1 MVRKRPR
8 TSDALQILHRRFYDG
23 NPRRIAELEKARVSA
38 EVARMIYELRTSAG
52 LTQRRLADLV
62 GTSHSVISRLEDD
75 DYTRHSLDMLH
86 RIAAALNR
94 RVEVRFVAAKKARS
108 A

>member
-1 MVRKRPR
+1 MAKRKSK
-8 TSDALQILHRRFYDG
+8 TGSAVQILHRRCYRG
-23 NPRRIAELEKARVSA
+23 NPRRVAELEKARVSA
-38 EVARMIYELRTSAG
+38 AVARKIYDLRTKAG
-52 LTQRRLADLV
+52 LTQKQLADLV

-86 RIAAALNR
+86 RIAAALNQ
-94 RVEVRFVAAKKARS
+94 RVEVRFVPAKS

>member
-1 MVRKRPR
+1 MTVTKQGSK
-8 TSDALQILHRRFYDG
+8 TSDALQILHRRHYRG

-38 EVARMIYELRTSAG
+38 DVARRIFDLRTKAG
-52 LTQRRLADLV
+52 LTQKELAVLV

-75 DYTRHSLDMLH
+75 DYTSHSLDMLH
-86 RIAAALNR
+86 RIAVALDR
-94 RVEVRFVAAKKARS
+94 RIEVRFVPAKS

>member
-1 MVRKRPR
+1 MAKRRKK
-8 TSDALQILHRRFYDG
+8 TSDAVQILHGRYYKG
-23 NPRRIAELEKARVSA
+23 SPRRIAELEKARVSA
-38 EVARMIYELRTSAG
+38 GVARKIHELRTKAG
-52 LTQRRLADLV
+52 LTQKQLAELV

-94 RVEVRFVAAKKARS
+94 RVEVRFLPARS

>member
-1 MVRKRPR
+1 VKVARKKTK
-8 TSDALQILHRRFYDG
+8 TSDAGRILHRRYYRGD
-23 NPRRIAELEKARVSA
+23 PRRIAQLEKARVSA
-38 EVARMIYELRTSAG
+38 QVARKIYELRTKAG
-52 LTQRRLADLV
+52 LTQKELADLV

-94 RVEVRFVAAKKARS
+94 RVEVRFVPARS

>member
-1 MVRKRPR
+1 MARKKVK
-8 TSDALQILHRRFYDG
+8 TSDALKILHQRYYQGD
-23 NPRRIAELEKARVSA
+23 PRRIAELEKARVSA
-38 EVARMIYELRTSAG
+38 EVARKIYDLRTKAG
-52 LTQRRLADLV
+52 LTQKQLAELV

-86 RIAAALNR
+86 RIAAALNQ
-94 RVEVRFVAAKKARS
+94 RVEVRFRPAKS

>member
-1 MVRKRPR
+1 MAKKK
-8 TSDALQILHRRFYDG
+8 TKSSDAVQILRQRYYRG

-38 EVARMIYELRTSAG
+38 QVARKIYDLRTKAG
-52 LTQRRLADLV
+52 LTQRELADLV

-75 DYTRHSLDMLH
+75 DYTRLSLDMLH

-94 RVEVRFVAAKKARS
+94 RVEVRFVQARS

>member
-1 MVRKRPR
+1 MARRK
-8 TSDALQILHRRFYDG
+8 TKSSDAVQILRRRYYGG
-23 NPRRIAELEKARVSA
+23 NPRRIADLEKARVSA
-38 EVARMIYELRTSAG
+38 QVARKIYDLRTKAG
-52 LTQRRLADLV
+52 LTQRELADLV

-94 RVEVRFVAAKKARS
+94 RVEVRFVQARS
-108 A
+108 T

>member
-1 MVRKRPR
+1 MAKRKTK
-8 TSDALQILHRRFYDG
+8 TSDAVKILHRRYYKG
-23 NPRRIAELEKARVSA
+23 SPRRIADLEKARVSA
-38 EVARMIYELRTSAG
+38 GVARKIYELRSKAG
-52 LTQRRLADLV
+52 LTQKQLADLV

-94 RVEVRFVAAKKARS
+94 RVEVRFLPAKS

>member
-1 MVRKRPR
+1 MAKKRVK
-8 TSDALQILHRRFYDG
+8 TSDAVKILHQRYYKG
-23 NPRRIAELEKARVSA
+23 NPRRIADLEKARVSA
-38 EVARMIYELRTSAG
+38 EVAHKIYDLRTKAR
-52 LTQRRLADLV
+52 LTQKQLAELV

-86 RIAAALNR
+86 RIAAALNQ
-94 RVEVRFVAAKKARS
+94 RVEVRFLPAKS

>member
-1 MVRKRPR
+1 MARKKTR
-8 TSDALQILHRRFYDG
+8 TTDAVKILHQRCYEGDSRRV
-23 NPRRIAELEKARVSA
+23 AELEKARVSA
-38 EVARMIYELRTSAG
+38 EVARKIYDLRTKAG
-52 LTQRRLADLV
+52 FTQKRLAELV

-86 RIAAALNR
+86 RVAAALNR
-94 RVEVRFVAAKKARS
+94 RVEVRFLPAKS

>member
-1 MVRKRPR
+1 MAKKKPK
-8 TSDALQILHRRFYDG
+8 TNDAVEILHRRHYKG
-23 NPRRIAELEKARVSA
+23 SPRRIAELEKARVSA
-38 EVARMIYELRTSAG
+38 EVARTICELRTKAG
-52 LTQRRLADLV
+52 LTQKELAELV

-75 DYTRHSLDMLH
+75 DYTRHSLDVLH

-94 RVEVRFVAAKKARS
+94 RVEVRFRPAKS

>member
-1 MVRKRPR
+1 MTKKKSR
-8 TSDALQILHRRFYDG
+8 TSDAVEILHRRHYKL

-38 EVARMIYELRTSAG
+38 EVARTIYELRTRAG
-52 LTQRRLADLV
+52 LTQKELADLV

-86 RIAAALNR
+86 RIAVALNR
-94 RVEVRFVAAKKARS
+94 RIEVRFRPAKS

>member
-1 MVRKRPR
+1 VAKKRTKSSEAVR
-8 TSDALQILHRRFYDG
+8 ILHRRYYKGD
-23 NPRRIAELEKARVSA
+23 PRRMADLEKARVGA
-38 EVARMIYELRTSAG
+38 QMARKIHELRTKAG
-52 LTQRRLADLV
+52 LTQKELADLV
-62 GTSHSVISRLEDD
+62 GTSHSVISRLEND

-94 RVEVRFVAAKKARS
+94 RVEVRFVQARS

>member
-1 MVRKRPR
+1 MARKKAK
-8 TSDALQILHRRFYDG
+8 TSNALKILHQRYYKGD
-23 NPRRIAELEKARVSA
+23 PRRIAEREKARVSA
-38 EVARMIYELRTSAG
+38 AVARKIHDLRTKAG
-52 LTQRRLADLV
+52 LTQKQLAELV

-86 RIAAALNR
+86 RIAAALHQ
-94 RVEVRFVAAKKARS
+94 RVEVRFRPSES

>member
-1 MVRKRPR
+1 MARGKPK
-8 TSDALQILHRRFYDG
+8 TSDALEVLHRRFYAG
-23 NPRRIAELEKARVSA
+23 NLRRVAELEKARVSA
-38 EVARMIYELRTSAG
+38 AVARKIYELRTRAG
-52 LTQRRLADLV
+52 LTQRQLADLV
-62 GTSHSVISRLEDD
+62 GTAHSVISRLEGD

-94 RVEVRFVAAKKARS
+94 RVEVKFVPVKRARS

>member
-1 MVRKRPR
+1 MAKKKTK
-8 TSDALQILHRRFYDG
+8 TSSAVKILHQRYYKG
-23 NPRRIAELEKARVSA
+23 NPRRIADLQKARVSA
-38 EVARMIYELRTSAG
+38 EVARKIYDLRTKAG
-52 LTQRRLADLV
+52 LTQKQLAELV

-94 RVEVRFVAAKKARS
+94 RVEVRFLPARS